1 LTTTITAQ
9 KAFTYHVRIPS
20 WVTGGTMAINGKSAQ
35 SVKADSNGL
44 QSISVPAGKSTIVL
58 NLPAQIT
65 TESRPHGSIAVQRGP
80 LHFAL
85 DIPRNST
92 VLAQNSEQANAKDY
106 QFEATAAWNFAIDP
120 STLKFNQGSTSG
132 NLPSPI
138 FDSHLPPVS
147 ITATACAIQWNT
159 TGSLV
164 ATSPPQS
171 PKCTGGQ
178 QTITLTP
185 YGSTKLRIAEFPTF
199 KAT

>member
-1 LTTTITAQ
+1 M
-9 KAFTYHVRIPS
+9 S
-20 WVTGGTMAINGKSAQ
+20 INGGSSQ

-44 QSISVPAGKSTIVL
+44 QSINVPAGKTTVVL
-58 NLPAQIT
+58 NLPAPIT
-65 TESRPHGSIAVQRGP
+65 TESRPHGSIAVHRGP
-80 LHFAL
+80 LHYAF

-92 VLAQNSEQANAKDY
+92 VLATNAQQPMAKDF
-106 QFEATAAWNFAIDP
+106 QFEATAAWNYAIDP

-147 ITATACAIQWNT
+147 ISVTACPITWNT
-159 TGSLV
+159 SGSLV
-164 ATSPPQS
+164 ATSPPQN
-171 PKCTGGQ
+171 PKCTGAQ

-185 YGSTKLRIAEFPTF
+185 YGSTKLRISEFPTF